1 MKNHLYS
8 NGPGRCLPS
17 VIASFVFYR
26 RGYAEAE
33 IEAVFAKY
41 DADGDRVLNA
51 EEQKAMHDDL
61 EEQRKNID
69 GEINQVSWL
78 VMSL

>member
-1 MKNHLYS
+1 M
-8 NGPGRCLPS
+8 
-17 VIASFVFYR
+17 
-26 RGYAEAE
+26 
-33 IEAVFAKY
+33 FAKY

-78 VMSL
+78 VMSLWSSFAMMSDTLSISKLEP

>member
-1 MKNHLYS
+1 M
-8 NGPGRCLPS
+8 
-17 VIASFVFYR
+17 
-26 RGYAEAE
+26 
-33 IEAVFAKY
+33 FAKY

-69 GEINQVSWL
+69 GEINQVCYFNITTPSQQPITVLMLCL
-78 VMSL
+78 VKKYENLTTLTRRL